1 MAGESVVWVQLAT
14 RIPKSLHR
22 QVKLHCIQSDVS
34 LTEFIV
40 QALEEKMARES
51 GSTRRGGTRRAR
63 GGSSAE

>member
-1 MAGESVVWVQLAT
+1 MASEPVVWVQLAT

-40 QALEEKMARES
+40 QALEEKMQRES
-51 GSTRRGGTRRAR
+51 GAGRRGGSRRAR
-63 GGSSAE
+63 GGAAAE